1 MEGIIQEAIEAA
13 SHRRGASVDVI
24 NAAYTSQWLPGCSAL
39 GKRIGEFIYCPLGR
53 GRFAVDH
60 IAAVNVLHRKND
72 AGIRRYLSFRE
83 VKKVLEERSR
93 QTERPC
99 IAAGQCGVTLVMPE
113 TAQAGL

>member
-1 MEGIIQEAIEAA
+1 M
-13 SHRRGASVDVI
+13 
-24 NAAYTSQWLPGCSAL
+24 
-39 GKRIGEFIYCPLGR
+39 GR